1 MSHSDSPA
9 EKSTTLSPPRS
20 RLTLRTMFLYLTLC
34 AIFFGGWK
42 LNGMTWVE
50 ALRVVA
56 TLLVVIGLS
65 EQIRDLY
72 AHYRQALA
80 PARGQLGWQ
89 MAWRFGLGACLVFL
103 AVEASL
109 QRMFPP
115 WFEVTE
121 FGWMTGHVPVTGWQF
136 CLIVLL
142 LAERNAGTRAA
153 SWLSQLSAVMALLG
167 ALWICYFKVH
177 DLVTIPFLVAVAV
190 RGVMAGQRT
199 RLNGQVIYEYRSE
212 EELWAELQLG
222 SQFAG
227 PLLIA
232 TIIGGWLVITSRP
245 SATRAVA
252 AKIVIGLLAS
262 LAALN
267 AWAQYRLWS
276 QPFMLVNS
284 DLQNPLVLGGLLL
297 IAFVAVTALTGL
309 LLRETPRLTS
319 ASAWIAWRRPAG
331 RYLHER
337 LISLLVFLAVGIEP
351 IATYFWDYY
360 HTPFSFTPPI
370 LSEAVTSLIYDHKAI
385 LAILLTLVL
394 LAQLWRS
401 IFSPAEPQPLEV
413 RPLPWLSTLG
423 LWLFV
428 AVLLASTLSTLVWV
442 SWVDWMTNY

>member
-20 RLTLRTMFLYLTLC
+20 RLTLRIMFLYLTLC
-34 AIFFGGWK
+34 AIFFGAWK
-42 LNGMTWVE
+42 LDGITWVE

-56 TLLVVIGLS
+56 TLLVLIGLS
-65 EQIRDLY
+65 EQVRDLY
-72 AHYRQALA
+72 AHFRQAIA
-80 PARGQLGWQ
+80 PARGLLGWQ
-89 MAWRFGLGACLVFL
+89 MAWRIGLGACLLFL

-109 QRMFPP
+109 QKIFPP

-121 FGWMTGHVPVTGWQF
+121 LGWMTGHVPVTGWQF

-142 LAERNAGTRAA
+142 LAERNPVARAP
-153 SWLSQLSAVMALLG
+153 SWLAKLSGVIALLG

-199 RLNGQVIYEYRSE
+199 RLNGQVVSEYRSE
-212 EELWAELQLG
+212 EELWAQLQLG
-222 SQFAG
+222 SQFAV

-232 TIIGGWLVITSRP
+232 TIIGGWLVITSRR

-252 AKIVIGLLAS
+252 SKIVIGMLAS

-267 AWAQYRLWS
+267 VWAQYRLWS
-276 QPFMLVNS
+276 RPFMLVNG

-309 LLRETPRLTS
+309 LLREAPGAPS

-337 LISLLVFLAVGIEP
+337 LISLLVILAVGIEP
-351 IATYFWDYY
+351 IVSYFWDHY
-360 HTPFSFTPPI
+360 HTQFPFTSPN
-370 LSEAVTSLIYDHKAI
+370 LGEALTSLIYDHKAM

-401 IFSPAEPQPLEV
+401 AFSRVEPQPLEV

-423 LWLFV
+423 LWLVV

>member
-9 EKSTTLSPPRS
+9 EKSTTLRPPRS

-34 AIFFGGWK
+34 AIFFGAWK
-42 LNGMTWVE
+42 LDGMTWVE

-56 TLLVVIGLS
+56 TLLVLIGLS
-65 EQIRDLY
+65 EQVRDLY
-72 AHYRQALA
+72 AHFRQAIA
-80 PARGQLGWQ
+80 PARGLLGWQ
-89 MAWRFGLGACLVFL
+89 MAWRIGLGACLLFL
-103 AVEASL
+103 AIEASL
-109 QRMFPP
+109 QKMFPP

-121 FGWMTGHVPVTGWQF
+121 LGWMTGHVPVTGWQF

-142 LAERNAGTRAA
+142 LAERNPVARAT
-153 SWLSQLSAVMALLG
+153 SWLARLSGVIALLG

-212 EELWAELQLG
+212 EELWSQLHLG
-222 SQFAG
+222 SQFAV

-252 AKIVIGLLAS
+252 AKIVIGMLAS

-276 QPFMLVNS
+276 RPFMFVNS

-309 LLRETPRLTS
+309 LLRETAGAPS

-337 LISLLVFLAVGIEP
+337 LISLLVILAVGIEP
-351 IATYFWDYY
+351 IVSYFWDYY
-360 HTPFSFTPPI
+360 HTQFPFTSPN
-370 LSEAVTSLIYDHKAI
+370 LGEALTSLIYDHKAI

-394 LAQLWRS
+394 LAQLLRS
-401 IFSPAEPQPLEV
+401 IFFPIEPQPLEV

-423 LWLFV
+423 LWLVV
-428 AVLLASTLSTLVWV
+428 ALLLASTLSTLVWL